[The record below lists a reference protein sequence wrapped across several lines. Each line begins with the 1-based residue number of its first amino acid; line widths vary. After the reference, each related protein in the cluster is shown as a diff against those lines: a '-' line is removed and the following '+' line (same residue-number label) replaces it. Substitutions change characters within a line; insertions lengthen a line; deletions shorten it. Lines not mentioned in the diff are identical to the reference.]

1 MLQQQRHQQHRH
13 AVLLLQ
19 EGSVGLI
26 NYGQRVAPTARHL
39 TDANA
44 Q

>member
-13 AVLLLQ
+13 AVLLLLLQ

-26 NYGQRVAPTARHL
+26 LITASELRQRRGT
-39 TDANA
+39 
-44 Q
+44 

>member
-26 NYGQRVAPTARHL
+26 LITASELRQRRGT
-39 TDANA
+39 
-44 Q
+44 